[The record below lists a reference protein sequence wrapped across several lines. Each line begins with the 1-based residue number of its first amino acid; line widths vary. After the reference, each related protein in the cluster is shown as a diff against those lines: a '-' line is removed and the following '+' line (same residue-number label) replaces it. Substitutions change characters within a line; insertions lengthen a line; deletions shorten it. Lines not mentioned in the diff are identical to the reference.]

1 MWGGAAHSGIIVFDA
16 RAAGQEGAGGARSA
30 APGGGGGQPPHLRGR
45 VTCASEV
52 EAVAALQRLVEEV
65 DPDVVCGFDIQRG
78 SIGYI
83 LDRCAHLK

>member
-16 RAAGQEGAGGARSA
+16 RAAGQEGAGGARAA
-30 APGGGGGQPPHLRGR
+30 APGGGGGQPPHFRGR

-52 EAVAALQRLVEEV
+52 EVVAALQRLVEEV

-83 LDRCAHLK
+83 LDRCAYLK